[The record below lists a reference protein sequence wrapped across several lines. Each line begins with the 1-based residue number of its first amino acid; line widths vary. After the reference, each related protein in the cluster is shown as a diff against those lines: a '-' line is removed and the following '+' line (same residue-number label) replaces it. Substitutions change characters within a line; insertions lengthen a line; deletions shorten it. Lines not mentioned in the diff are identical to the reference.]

1 MAVNDIRSDIQNSV
15 ALTAAI
21 STDTTTNGSAIDTAD
36 FEGGLMFTVALN
48 NFTDGTYNFTLQ
60 EATDSAF
67 TTPVA
72 IIDGSDKM
80 IGTLAALTLTAASVT
95 NTVLLNVGVI
105 SNLQFVRLNCV
116 STSTSTGA
124 DVLVICSQKGE
135 NMPVV

>member
-36 FEGGLMFTVALN
+36 FELGLMFTVALN

-60 EATDSAF
+60 ESVDSAF
-67 TTPVA
+67 TSPVS

-95 NTVLLNVGVI
+95 NTTLLNIGVI